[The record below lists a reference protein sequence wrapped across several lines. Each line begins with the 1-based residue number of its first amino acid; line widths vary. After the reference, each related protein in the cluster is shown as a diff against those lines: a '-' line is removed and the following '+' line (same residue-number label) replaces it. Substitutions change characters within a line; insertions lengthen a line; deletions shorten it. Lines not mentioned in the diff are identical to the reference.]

1 MTVNGAPVAEPGATR
16 SAAEVESIL
25 GELLAALLE
34 IEAVPAQSNFFED
47 LGADSMMMT
56 RFCARVRKYGDLP
69 PVSMKDIYRYPTVVA
84 LASAL
89 TVAPGSGTAV
99 SDAGEAVER
108 DEAWEGASEGPA
120 EAGSGESKAEEPA
133 AVGTP
138 GYVLCGAL
146 QLLVLFG
153 LSALGAFVTAQGY
166 EWVYNTQGLIG
177 AAARTVVAGGLD
189 PVRAFLR
196 TTLFLPPA
204 LSGPAFVGVY
214 LRSVLFGGAGFVLL
228 CALPVVAKWVLIGRW
243 TRRRIRIWSLA
254 YLRFWVVKT
263 LIRTSPLVLFVGTP
277 LYIVYLRMLGAKIG
291 PGVAIFSVQVPV
303 CTDLLTIGE
312 DSVIRKDVA
321 FAGYRARAGMI
332 ETGPI
337 TLGAE
342 VLVSEATVL
351 DINTKM
357 GHWSQLGHASSLH
370 AGQAVPSGETWHGSP
385 AQPTEVDYRKIGP
398 ARCGG
403 LRRFWY
409 GASRLV
415 NSLLLLGPLLISGVA
430 VLFAQVSWLSGLLA
444 PPQTQLTS
452 RVFYIDSLC
461 ASYLLYAGMLFVGAA
476 MLVVLPRLLNL
487 LIRPGKLYPLY
498 GLRFTVFRMVSRMTN
513 LRFYGRLF
521 GDSSFVT
528 GYLRTAGYGLRP
540 VVQTGSNFGSEFKQ
554 DCSYLSSVGAGT
566 MIADGLSIV
575 NADFTSTS
583 FRVMEVSIGA
593 HNFLGNKLTYPTM
606 ARTGQNCLLATKVLV
621 PIDGPVRENVGL
633 LGSPSFE
640 IPRSVERDLKIGAAT
655 ADLRRRSLT
664 AKNDHNVV
672 TMALYLL
679 VWWLHSAVMLLLG
692 LVAFDRYRMAGV
704 WGLAVAGMVSLIF
717 HIGYWVA
724 VDRCVRGLQAL
735 KPDGCSIYN
744 LAFWR
749 HERFWKVCDDR
760 YLLILNGTPFKS
772 LVWRMLGARIGRRV
786 FDDGAFF
793 PERSFVTIGDHCT
806 LNTDT
811 HIQCHSQED
820 GAFKSDHTRI
830 GSRCT
835 LGVGAFI
842 HYGVTIG
849 DDVELLPDCFVMKG
863 EEVPS
868 GARWGGNPAR
878 QM

>member
-1 MTVNGAPVAEPGATR
+1 
-16 SAAEVESIL
+16 VESVFR
-25 GELLAALLE
+25 ELLAALLGVE
-34 IEAVPAQSNFFED
+34 RVSAESNFFED
-47 LGADSMMMT
+47 LGADSLMMT
-56 RFCARVRKYGDLP
+56 RFCARVRKQGDLP
-69 PVSMKDIYRYPTVVA
+69 PVSMKDIYRYPTIAA

-89 TVAPGSGTAV
+89 TVAPESGAALSSAAPPGSTDEGSDLEGPGESGSGAARGV
-99 SDAGEAVER
+99 
-108 DEAWEGASEGPA
+108 
-120 EAGSGESKAEEPA
+120 EPA

-138 GYVLCGAL
+138 RYVLCGAA

-166 EWVYNTQGLIG
+166 EWVYNSQGLLGVG
-177 AAARTVVAGGLD
+177 ARAAVAGGID

-196 TTLFLPPA
+196 TTLF
-204 LSGPAFVGVY
+204 GPAVVGVY
-214 LRSVLFGGAGFVLL
+214 LRSVLFVVAGFVGL
-228 CALPVVAKWVLIGRW
+228 CALPIVAKWVLIGRW
-243 TRRRIRIWSLA
+243 TRRRIRIWSLS

-277 LYIVYLRMLGAKIG
+277 IYVTYLRLLGAKIG
-291 PGVAIFSVQVPV
+291 PGVAIFSPQVPV

-312 DSVIRKDVA
+312 DSVIRKDVT
-321 FAGYRARAGMI
+321 FACYRARAGMI

-337 TLGAE
+337 TLGAD

-351 DINTKM
+351 DIDTSM

-370 AGQAVPSGETWHGSP
+370 SGQTVPAGATWHGSP
-385 AQPTEVDYRKIGP
+385 AQPTEVDYRKIEP
-398 ARCGG
+398 ARCGA
-403 LRRFWY
+403 LRRFRY
-409 GASRLV
+409 CATRLV
-415 NSLLLLGPLLISGVA
+415 STLFVLGPLLISGLA
-430 VLFAQVSWLSGLLA
+430 LLFARFPWLSGLLA
-444 PPQTQLTS
+444 PPRTQLTS
-452 RVFYIDSLC
+452 RVFYLDALS
-461 ASYLLYAGMLFVGAA
+461 ASYLLFAGMIFVGGAS
-476 MLVVLPRLLNL
+476 LVVLPRLLNM
-487 LIRPGKLYPLY
+487 LIRPGHLYPLY
-498 GLRFTVFRMVSRMTN
+498 GLRYSVYRLVNRMTN
-513 LRFYGRLF
+513 LRFYSRLF

-528 GYLRTAGYGLRP
+528 GYLRGAGYGLRP

-593 HNFLGNKLTYPTM
+593 HNFLGNKLIYPTL

-621 PIDGPVRENVGL
+621 PIDGPLRENVGL

-640 IPRSVERDLKIGAAT
+640 IPRSVERDMRIGAAT
-655 ADLRRRSLT
+655 ADLRHQRLT

-692 LVAFDRYRMAGV
+692 LVAFDRYRVAGV
-704 WGLAVAGMVSLIF
+704 WGLAAAGMVSLAF
-717 HIGYWVA
+717 HIGYWVL

-735 KPDGCSIYN
+735 KPQGCSIYDR
-744 LAFWR
+744 AFWR

-760 YLLILNGTPFKS
+760 YLLILNGTPFKP
-772 LVWRMLGARIGRRV
+772 LVWRLLGVRIGRRV

-793 PERSFVTIGDHCT
+793 PERTLVTIGDDCT

-830 GSRCT
+830 GARTT

-842 HYGVTIG
+842 HYGVTVD

-863 EEVPS
+863 EEIPT